1 MDKNGKSTQAGRLG
15 RITREL
21 EAMSDWELERGCASS
36 HGFDDDQTEV
46 AHRILRKR
54 YAGSETGVG
63 FWILVVA
70 AGAGVIALLE

>member
-1 MDKNGKSTQAGRLG
+1 MGKKGEGRQSCRLS

-54 YAGSETGVG
+54 YAGLETGVG